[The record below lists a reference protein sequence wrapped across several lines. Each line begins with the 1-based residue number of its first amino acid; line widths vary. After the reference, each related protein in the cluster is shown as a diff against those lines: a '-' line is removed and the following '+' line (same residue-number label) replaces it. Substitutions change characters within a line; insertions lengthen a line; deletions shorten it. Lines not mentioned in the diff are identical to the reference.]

1 MEVGGASLSEEGE
14 VGVVSLSV
22 VEVGGLS
29 FHQKMMKFVLSVC
42 HEMLKLLL
50 VRRDDNGGS

>member
-1 MEVGGASLSEEGE
+1 MEVGGLSVCQKKGE

-29 FHQKMMKFVLSVC
+29 VCQKMAKFMIDVSVDSG
-42 HEMLKLLL
+42 
-50 VRRDDNGGS
+50 RSRQ